1 MTVRKTCPSLLIKKC
16 GIRKHSKILLV
27 LSLIV
32 LVAGMYMTMGTARG
46 AEVTNFKDT
55 LSTSVPDAEANHTLS
70 FVLGSAIAEGNTLII
85 TFGSGFNNAT
95 NGAVDYTDIDLME
108 DAAEATLGADCTGTD
123 MYSAVISGD
132 IVLTFTA
139 CVGDGGAM
147 DVGDTVTVEIGT
159 NALNEETGNAQFE
172 NGSAGT
178 EDVDITGSSNNTGS
192 AKVIFIAGV
201 TVSATVADTL
211 SATVGLV
218 NSSTCDTALASSG
231 TFVTTTATAVPFGS
245 ITANQFND
253 GCQSLTISTNASDG
267 YTATV
272 QETDQLT
279 HTDTT
284 TQIVGANDDGNCDD
298 ATACSDTTENEWSGT
313 TVTSAGF
320 GYCMTDACSACS
332 GNGAATADA
341 GWGTTGCEDTPA
353 KYKTIADAGNSEAA
367 QIIMQSAT
375 AVSGDISYAGF
386 RLLVDTAQK
395 GGVYSNTIVYIVTPQ
410 YD

>member
-1 MTVRKTCPSLLIKKC
+1 MTVRK
-16 GIRKHSKILLV
+16 IRKHSKILLV
-27 LSLIV
+27 LGLTLC
-32 LVAGMYMTMGTARG
+32 LVGLYSTVKVARG

-55 LSTSVPDAEANHTLS
+55 LSTSVPGAEANHTLS
-70 FVLGSAIAEGNTLII
+70 FVLGSAIAEGNTLTI
-85 TFGSGFNNAT
+85 TFGGGFNNAT
-95 NGAVDYTDIDLME
+95 NGTVDYTDIDLME

-123 MYSAVISGD
+123 MYSAVITGD

-139 CVGDGGAM
+139 CAGDGGAM
-147 DVGDTVTVEIGT
+147 DASDTVTVEIGT

-178 EDVDITGSSNNTGS
+178 EDIDITGTNTGS
-192 AKVIFIAGV
+192 VKVIFIAGV

-341 GWGTTGCEDTPA
+341 GWGTAGCEDTPA

-386 RLLVDTAQK
+386 RLLVDAAQK
-395 GGVYSNTIVYIVTPQ
+395 GGVYSNTVVYIVTPQ